1 MIPSAPVL
9 LIVTEFVLFETKAPF
24 ATFTPFLPVF
34 VIVVF
39 PYELLILPFTTMPSL
54 PEFVTNNSPFLLFN
68 NPVEAIKTPDP
79 VLSTNNLPFW
89 LINEPETFTA
99 PLLFTSNVSPFP
111 LIEFP
116 ATLIPLEPEL
126 LISILPLPKFF
137 MDPAI
142 LVPPSLPYDF
152 ITILPL
158 SFEKPFAGFRL
169 SVFTSLLN
177 KFSACIFERIF
188 VESFTPAIISAL
200 SVIFTLAA
208 LISIAFL
215 AKTFPSTWTV
225 PVPGTLSLDS

>member
-1 MIPSAPVL
+1 
-9 LIVTEFVLFETKAPF
+9 
-24 ATFTPFLPVF
+24 
-34 VIVVF
+34 
-39 PYELLILPFTTMPSL
+39 
-54 PEFVTNNSPFLLFN
+54 
-68 NPVEAIKTPDP
+68 
-79 VLSTNNLPFW
+79 
-89 LINEPETFTA
+89 
-99 PLLFTSNVSPFP
+99 
-111 LIEFP
+111 
-116 ATLIPLEPEL
+116 
-126 LISILPLPKFF
+126 

-208 LISIAFL
+208 LMSIAFL
-215 AKTFPSTWTV
+215 AKTFPSIWTV